1 MVTFMDL
8 SHHPKSLITGA
19 ASGVGRAFA
28 KLLASQGYNLVL
40 IDKDKEKLEDLAK
53 ELSKE
58 YHQEIEIRVVNL
70 SNRSELNNL
79 KDYVLKIDNL
89 EILINNAGFGLSG
102 HFTRNELVKQQEMI
116 NVHITACFTLCRV
129 AIPGMIE
136 RNKGFIIN
144 VSSMSAL
151 IPILG
156 NVVYNATKLFTITFS
171 EALQAEL
178 RNTGVKIQVL
188 CPGYVDTEFYNSE
201 ELKGFKRAT
210 IPKRMWMTA
219 DEVAELSLKA
229 LKKDKTIFVPGLK
242 NRILLR
248 TLTKGLSGLFVKF
261 FSKIIQKKI
270 LSTYLIET

>member
-129 AIPGMIE
+129 AIPRMIE
-136 RNKGFIIN
+136 RKKGFIIN

-156 NVVYNATKLFTITFS
+156 NVVYNATKVFTITFS

-188 CPGYVDTEFYNSE
+188 CPGYIDTGFYNTE
-201 ELKGFKRAT
+201 ELKGFKRTT

-219 DEVAELSLKA
+219 DKVAELSLKA

>member
-1 MVTFMDL
+1 MYMDL
-8 SHHPKSLITGA
+8 SHHSKSLITGA
-19 ASGVGRAFA
+19 GSGIGRSFA
-28 KLLASQGYNLVL
+28 KHLASQGYDLIL
-40 IDKDKEKLEDLAK
+40 IDKDKEKLEDLSK
-53 ELSKE
+53 ELSNE
-58 YHQEIEIRVVNL
+58 YLQEIEIRVVNL
-70 SNRSELNNL
+70 SDQAELNNL

-102 HFTRNELVKQQEMI
+102 HFTQNELVKQQEMI

-129 AIPGMIE
+129 AIPRMIE

-156 NVVYNATKLFTITFS
+156 NVIYNATKAFTITFS

-178 RNTGVKIQVL
+178 RHTSVKIQVL
-188 CPGYVDTEFYNSE
+188 CPGYIDTGFYNTE
-201 ELKGFKRAT
+201 ELKGFKRKT

-219 DEVAELSLKA
+219 DKVAELSLKA
-229 LKKDKTIFVPGLK
+229 LKKDKTIFVPGIK

-248 TLTKGLSGLFVKF
+248 ILTNGFSSLFIKL
-261 FSKIIQKKI
+261 FSKMIQKKI
-270 LSTYLIET
+270 SSSYLVET